1 MSQHELLI
9 WLRVIFSLWLVYRV
23 EVIFFYFLDKTY
35 KFFKEEKDMSHL
47 LEQSIPPLYFN
58 WQLQDLVG
66 PDNITEIKQKV
77 SQYLNDPSLELNGNN
92 LYIYSVENGTGKTS
106 LAYYILGEIHKPRMR
121 LANEWASVST
131 IDITPIVAVKFAN
144 YLKFCNDPYGQ
155 DSKLAKKCVELA
167 PFLLLDD
174 VSPWASTSTTHKD
187 KLELILLMMYRRE
200 HLLPTIITSNLV
212 PEAFDKFFGA
222 TAASKVLENFS
233 FIEIV
238 GGDVRPAL
246 FPDQFNSEENV

>member
-1 MSQHELLI
+1 M
-9 WLRVIFSLWLVYRV
+9 FSKK
-23 EVIFFYFLDKTY
+23 EVQ
-35 KFFKEEKDMSHL
+35 MSHL
-47 LEQSIPPLYFN
+47 LEQSIPPLYAN
-58 WQLQDLVG
+58 WQLDQLVG
-66 PDNITEIKQKV
+66 PDNIEEIKQKV

-106 LAYYILGEIHKPRMR
+106 LAYYILGQIHAPRMK
-121 LANEWASVST
+121 EGH

-144 YLKFCNDPYGQ
+144 YLKFCNDPYNQ
-155 DSKLAKKCVELA
+155 DSTLAKKCVELA

-233 FIEIV
+233 YIEIK
-238 GGDVRPAL
+238 GGDVRSAIYGEKPG
-246 FPDQFNSEENV
+246 EE

>member
-1 MSQHELLI
+1 
-9 WLRVIFSLWLVYRV
+9 
-23 EVIFFYFLDKTY
+23 
-35 KFFKEEKDMSHL
+35 MSHL
-47 LEQSIPPLYFN
+47 LEQSIPPLYAN
-58 WQLQDLVG
+58 WQLNQLVG
-66 PDNITEIKQKV
+66 PDNIEEIKQKV

-92 LYIYSVENGTGKTS
+92 LYVYSVENGTGKTS

-121 LANEWASVST
+121 LANEWASMHT

-144 YLKFCNDPYGQ
+144 YLKFCNDYAQ
-155 DSKLAKKCVELA
+155 DCKLAKKCVELA

-212 PEAFDKFFGA
+212 PTAFDKFFGA

-233 FIEIV
+233 YIEIQ
-238 GGDVRPAL
+238 GADVRPAIY
-246 FPDQFNSEENV
+246 PDQFTEEK

>member
-1 MSQHELLI
+1 
-9 WLRVIFSLWLVYRV
+9 
-23 EVIFFYFLDKTY
+23 
-35 KFFKEEKDMSHL
+35 MSHL
-47 LEQSIPPLYFN
+47 LETSIPPLYQS
-58 WQLQDLVG
+58 WVIQDLVG

-77 SQYLNDPSLELNGNN
+77 SQYLNDPNLELNGNN
-92 LYIYSVENGTGKTS
+92 LYVYSVENGTGKTS
-106 LAYYILGEIHKPRMR
+106 LAYYILGQIHAPRMKDNR
-121 LANEWASVST
+121 

-174 VSPWASTSTTHKD
+174 VSPWALSSNLHKD
-187 KLELILLMMYRRE
+187 KTELVLLMMYRRE

-212 PEAFDKFFGA
+212 PTEFDKTFGA
-222 TAASKVLENFS
+222 TVASKVLENFS
-233 FIEIV
+233 YIEVV

-246 FPDQFNSEENV
+246 FTDIFDKENE

>member
-1 MSQHELLI
+1 
-9 WLRVIFSLWLVYRV
+9 
-23 EVIFFYFLDKTY
+23 
-35 KFFKEEKDMSHL
+35 MSHL
-47 LEQSIPPLYFN
+47 IENSIPELYRG
-58 WQLQDLVG
+58 WDLTQLVG
-66 PDNITEIKQKV
+66 PDNINEIKQKV
-77 SQYLNDPSLELNGNN
+77 SQYLNDPNLEMNGNN
-92 LYIYSVENGTGKTS
+92 LYIYSICNGTGKTS
-106 LAYYILGEIHKPRMR
+106 LAYYILGEIHKPR
-121 LANEWASVST
+121 LKLTESSHKG

-144 YLKFCNDPYGQ
+144 YLKFCNDPYSE

-233 FIEIV
+233 YIQVV
-238 GGDVRPAL
+238 GSDVRPAIY
-246 FPDQFNSEENV
+246 PDQFEVTE

>member
-1 MSQHELLI
+1 
-9 WLRVIFSLWLVYRV
+9 
-23 EVIFFYFLDKTY
+23 
-35 KFFKEEKDMSHL
+35 MSHL
-47 LEQSIPPLYFN
+47 IETSIPPLYNN
-58 WQLQDLVG
+58 WDLNQLVG
-66 PDNITEIKQKV
+66 PDNIDEIKQKV
-77 SQYLNDPSLELNGNN
+77 SQYLNDPNLELNGNN
-92 LYIYSVENGTGKTS
+92 LYVYSVENGTGKTS
-106 LAYYILGEIHKPRMR
+106 LAYYILGEIHKPRVKR
-121 LANEWASVST
+121 KEYTNTYWNDTELYGPSKKIYEGNS

-144 YLKFCNDPYGQ
+144 YLKFCNDPYGE

-212 PEAFDKFFGA
+212 PTAFDKFFGA

-233 FIEIV
+233 FIEIQ
-238 GGDVRPAL
+238 GADVRSAIY
-246 FPDQFNSEENV
+246 PDQFGIEQ